1 LLPRL
6 RISPSAIYP
15 LLDWFIPPALSARRE
30 MQPAVRMFLISHI
43 FGPFLGH
50 TITIYLYLLDPHPGY
65 ALWVLAASITA
76 FWAFPFAL
84 KLTGVYTALALISV
98 QNLIFAVLWGA
109 YHYGAVSSPFLP
121 WFLVV
126 PLLAFFYLGPAERPR
141 TIVLVMIVAN
151 LAAFYVFYA
160 TGHSFPQ
167 HVPLAGLT
175 GIGIMSILCAALYV
189 SMMALSYAHVVA
201 NQSELEREMQDH
213 RATAVKLREA
223 TEEAEAANHAK
234 SGFVAK
240 MSHELRTPL
249 NAVIGYSEMLL
260 EDLATKRGREQQV
273 EDLRKINS
281 AGKHLLSLVTDVLDL
296 SKIEAGKMQVFN
308 ERFDLDRLVDEIVA
322 TCRPLCASNG
332 NELIVERVGD
342 LRTVE
347 GDVTKLRQATV
358 NLLSNAATFT
368 KNGRVTLTVT
378 REQRRSGDWIT
389 VAVRDTGI
397 GISRESLPKL
407 FQNFNQAEGWMQTKY
422 GGTGLGLSLTQK
434 LCRLMGG
441 DLEVESEPGR
451 GSCFTIRLRGT
462 RAARRRAT

>member
-1 LLPRL
+1 M
-6 RISPSAIYP
+6 
-15 LLDWFIPPALSARRE
+15 PPALSASRE

-76 FWAFPFAL
+76 FWAYPFAL
-84 KLTGVYTALALISV
+84 RLLGAYTALALISV

-109 YHYGAVSSPFLP
+109 YHYGGVSSPFLP
-121 WFLVV
+121 WLLVV
-126 PLLAFFYLGPAERPR
+126 PLLAFFYLAPAARPR
-141 TIVLVMIVAN
+141 LMVLGMIVAN

-160 TGHSFPQ
+160 VGHSFPQ
-167 HVPLAGLT
+167 HVPLAALT
-175 GIGIMSILCAALYV
+175 GIGIMSILCAAVYV

-201 NQSELEREMQDH
+201 NQSELEREVQNH

-240 MSHELRTPL
+240 MSHDLRTP
-249 NAVIGYSEMLL
+249 
-260 EDLATKRGREQQV
+260 
-273 EDLRKINS
+273 
-281 AGKHLLSLVTDVLDL
+281 
-296 SKIEAGKMQVFN
+296 
-308 ERFDLDRLVDEIVA
+308 
-322 TCRPLCASNG
+322 
-332 NELIVERVGD
+332 
-342 LRTVE
+342 
-347 GDVTKLRQATV
+347 
-358 NLLSNAATFT
+358 
-368 KNGRVTLTVT
+368 LTVT

-407 FQNFNQAEGWMQTKY
+407 FQNFNEAEAWTQTKY
-422 GGTGLGLSLTQK
+422 GSTGLGLSLTQK

-441 DLEVESEPGR
+441 DLEVESELGR
-451 GSCFTIRLRGT
+451 GSCFTIRLRST
-462 RAARRRAT
+462 RAARRRSA